1 VWYLRAKTRGN
12 IKKQGKMGVSKNYI
26 KPVDI
31 AENGVDAHSVMS
43 ARRNTDAGDHRQD
56 GGPERVDRIAVDGAA
71 EWLEALAPWVA
82 SLRFGVIQLVVHEGR
97 VVQMERT
104 EKVRF
109 PGSKGSKGNP

>member
-1 VWYLRAKTRGN
+1 
-12 IKKQGKMGVSKNYI
+12 
-26 KPVDI
+26 
-31 AENGVDAHSVMS
+31 MS
-43 ARRNTDAGDHRQD
+43 AHRDTNAGDRRPD
-56 GGPERVDRIAVDGAA
+56 GGSERVDRIAVDVSA

-109 PGSKGSKGNP
+109 AGSKGTKGNP

>member
-1 VWYLRAKTRGN
+1 MARW
-12 IKKQGKMGVSKNYI
+12 INYI

-31 AENGVDAHSVMS
+31 NENCRNAHPVMS
-43 ARRNTDAGDHRQD
+43 AHRNTDTGDRRQD
-56 GGPERVDRIAVDGAA
+56 DGSQRVDRIAVDESA

-109 PGSKGSKGNP
+109 AGSKGVKGNP

>member
-1 VWYLRAKTRGN
+1 
-12 IKKQGKMGVSKNYI
+12 
-26 KPVDI
+26 
-31 AENGVDAHSVMS
+31 MS
-43 ARRNTDAGDHRQD
+43 ARRNTEEGDRSSD
-56 GGPERVDRIAVDGAA
+56 RGPERVDRIAVDESA

-109 PGSKGSKGNP
+109 AGSKGVK